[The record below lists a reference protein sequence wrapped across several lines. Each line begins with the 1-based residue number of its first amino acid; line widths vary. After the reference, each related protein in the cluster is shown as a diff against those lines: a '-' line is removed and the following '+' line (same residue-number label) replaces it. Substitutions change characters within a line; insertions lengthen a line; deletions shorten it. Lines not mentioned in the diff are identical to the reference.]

1 MINWSDIKIKGIEY
15 CDNCLCTE
23 AETGNIAIF
32 CDLCQGVIINN
43 LIYRWFTKNA
53 MAVKFLI
60 WIKINWKKSIFSV
73 QDVNFWLIN
82 TIKIKKHVKMIL

>member
-1 MINWSDIKIKGIEY
+1 MLDELKLIYKDLMIHWPDIKIKGIEY

-43 LIYRWFTKNA
+43 
-53 MAVKFLI
+53 
-60 WIKINWKKSIFSV
+60 
-73 QDVNFWLIN
+73 
-82 TIKIKKHVKMIL
+82 

>member
-23 AETGNIAIF
+23 SETGNIAIF

-43 LIYRWFTKNA
+43 LIYR
-53 MAVKFLI
+53 
-60 WIKINWKKSIFSV
+60 
-73 QDVNFWLIN
+73 
-82 TIKIKKHVKMIL
+82 